1 MVSHNTKHIYTIFMS
16 SVGLLSEC
24 WNTESKGLKWIMT
37 KELQDCSGKI
47 SNIFESKECLSNGSL
62 TWDLG
67 GRKTKPEMDQLID
80 CCGLNVKFLI

>member
-1 MVSHNTKHIYTIFMS
+1 
-16 SVGLLSEC
+16 
-24 WNTESKGLKWIMT
+24 MT

-47 SNIFESKECLSNGSL
+47 SNIFESKRMFLNNGSL

-67 GRKTKPEMDQLID
+67 GRKIKPEMDQLID